1 MTMPVVT
8 KNIEGTDVF
17 TGEKI
22 PVLMEDSPLSSDP
35 ESHFA
40 VTVVASGE
48 PLALEFVTSP

>member
-22 PVLMEDSPLSSDP
+22 PVLMEDRPLSSDP